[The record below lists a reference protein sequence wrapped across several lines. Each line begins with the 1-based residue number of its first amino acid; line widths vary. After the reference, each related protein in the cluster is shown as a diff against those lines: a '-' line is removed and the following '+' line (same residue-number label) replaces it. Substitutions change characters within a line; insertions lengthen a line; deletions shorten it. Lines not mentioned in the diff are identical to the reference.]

1 MKRLFFC
8 LSIVVLVSCQ
18 KDNGGGDYVPVP
30 QNPERLY
37 AGGKTTTFLAT
48 SDAFAT
54 PAENLTAEEFDT
66 HMDGDLQFEQTFVT
80 APAPVNGGLGS
91 IFNNSS
97 CVSCHPRDGRA
108 GFPKD
113 LNARGGL
120 LLRASISGV
129 SSKGAPVPVP
139 GFGTQIQNHAIY
151 GYKPEATYAVRFE
164 ESTETFADG
173 TTVNLR
179 KPIFSLENTYIDL
192 PSGSMLSARLA
203 SPVFGLGLLEAIPE
217 SDLLASQDINDSD
230 GDGISGK
237 ANMVWDPNLEKE
249 VVGRFGWKANVGTVL
264 VQSAGAY
271 HDDMGITSYVF
282 PDEHCEGQEN
292 CQDNSTGSPEV
303 SDDILNTVAFYCR
316 TLAVPA
322 PRNIDDATVIR
333 GEQLFDQI
341 DCAKCHTPKQRT
353 GPTDVDA
360 LSNQN
365 FYPYTDLLLH
375 DMGEGL
381 ADGRPDFL
389 ANGNEWRTR
398 PLWGIGLT
406 NLINGHTE
414 FLHDGRARNITEA
427 ILWHGGEAQVSK
439 EKFKT
444 LPKGDRDALLTFLN
458 SL

>member
-1 MKRLFFC
+1 MKRFFFC

-18 KDNGGGDYVPVP
+18 KDGGGGDYVPVAE
-30 QNPERLY
+30 NPERLY

-54 PAENLTAEEFDT
+54 PAENLTSEEFDK

-80 APAPVNGGLGS
+80 APAPVNSGLGS
-91 IFNNSS
+91 IFNNSA
-97 CVSCHPRDGRA
+97 CISCHPRDGRA

-113 LNARGGL
+113 MNARGGL
-120 LLRASISGV
+120 LLRTSITGV
-129 SSKGAPVPVP
+129 TSKGAPIPVP

-151 GYKPEATYAVRFE
+151 GYEPEASYVVRFE
-164 ESTETFADG
+164 ESTETLADG
-173 TTVNLR
+173 TKISLR
-179 KPIFSLENTYIDL
+179 KPIFSLTNTYKEF
-192 PSGSMLSARLA
+192 PSQATLSARLA

-217 SDLLASQDINDSD
+217 ADLLAKEDINDAN

-237 ANMVWDPNLEKE
+237 ANKVWDPSLEKE
-249 VVGRFGWKANVGTVL
+249 VVGRFGWKANVGTIL
-264 VQSAGAY
+264 VQSAAAY
-271 HDDMGITSYVF
+271 HDDMGITNYVF
-282 PDEHCEGQEN
+282 PEENCGDQDN
-292 CQDNSTGSPEV
+292 CQDNSAGSPEV

-322 PRNIDDATVIR
+322 PRDIDDKTVIK
-333 GEQLFDQI
+333 GEQLFTQI

-353 GPTDVDA
+353 GPTDISA

-389 ANGNEWRTR
+389 ADGNEWRTR

-427 ILWHGGEAQVSK
+427 ILWHGGEALASK
-439 EKFKT
+439 DKFKALST
-444 LPKGDRDALLTFLN
+444 EDRDALLAFLN